1 MYKLISYYRSA
12 STYPASAR
20 IIQVTSSLYI
30 LFIQH
35 DTVGTV
41 RYRKGTLSNL
51 KKELFSFIPYG
62 YTRPIFWKKVD
73 NNGD

>member
-1 MYKLISYYRSA
+1 MYKLIYYYRSA
-12 STYPASAR
+12 SPYPANAR

-35 DTVGTV
+35 DVVGTV
-41 RYRKGTLSNL
+41 RYRKGSLSSL
-51 KKELFSFIPYG
+51 KKELFSFIPHG
-62 YTRPIFWKKVD
+62 YTKPIFWKKVE

>member
-1 MYKLISYYRSA
+1 MYKLISYYRSSA
-12 STYPASAR
+12 SYPASAR

-35 DTVGTV
+35 DVVGTV
-41 RYRKGTLSNL
+41 RYRKGCLSSL
-51 KKELFSFIPYG
+51 KKELFSFTPFG
-62 YTRPIFWKKVD
+62 YSRPIFWKKVE